1 MSDNASSQHD
11 NAQTVDFLRRLAN
24 LLSGGLHAGR
34 LLDAAALIEA
44 LTDRTAAA
52 EQAWREQRDEC
63 LRNIESRKAA
73 ETTLR
78 ELTSGVITLNAELD
92 DSAQQSD
99 FHRTLFAEEKKR
111 LLARA
116 EKAEAQLASATAELG
131 ALRASLDALG
141 DSMVVVSIQSLQAA
155 RAQFDSL
162 AAKFAANGDV
172 ISRTICEIGGCTIDQ
187 AMTNGKPAAQWR

>member
-73 ETTLR
+73 ETTLH

-116 EKAEAQLASATAELG
+116 QKAETQLARANAELG

-187 AMTNGKPAAQWR
+187 AMTKAKPAAQWR